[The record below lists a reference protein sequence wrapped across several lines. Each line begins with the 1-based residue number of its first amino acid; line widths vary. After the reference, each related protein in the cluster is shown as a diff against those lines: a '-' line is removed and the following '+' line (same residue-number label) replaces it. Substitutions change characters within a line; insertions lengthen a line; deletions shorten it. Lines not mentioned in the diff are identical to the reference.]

1 VREVR
6 AVSLAEVSP
15 GQPKLVELEGRRVV
29 LVRIAEQVYCLDD
42 TCAHKGGPLSEGKL
56 AGPRLAC
63 PWHGWIYDVRTGQ
76 CVFPGRGAS
85 VAQYGTRTDGGD
97 IVVEIP

>member
-15 GQPKLVELEGRRVV
+15 GQLKLIELDGRRVV
-29 LVRIAEQVYCLDD
+29 LVRLAEHVYCLDD

-56 AGPRLAC
+56 TGPRLAC

-85 VAQYGTRTDGGD
+85 VPPYSARIDGGD